1 LLLSQLLRI
10 PVGSRLVRT
19 EFDGITL
26 TLGIATTAPHASC
39 PACGQQ
45 TWRVHSRYIR
55 KLAEEPAFGRRVRLR
70 MTVRR
75 FLCPGPQCTRRIF
88 VEPLHGFAARYART
102 TTRLA
107 RTHLAIG
114 SALGGKAGARLAEKL
129 AMPTSPDTLLR
140 RLKRAETRSPEPPRF
155 VGIDDWAWC
164 KGQRY
169 GTIVVDLETS
179 EVIDLLPD
187 RDAATVKVWLSAH
200 PGVELVS
207 RDRASSYS
215 QAATEAASKAQQV
228 ADRWHLLKNVREAIE
243 RLLERHLPI
252 ITAALKP
259 SDPDPGKG
267 EASPDDRPSPTL
279 DPMAEE
285 MSSISPRTEAALA
298 KRRRVERFQRVH
310 ELHRQGT
317 PIRQIARDLAM
328 SRRAVRRYLGHEKCP
343 EWGPRRRRRSGMD
356 DHREW
361 VDARVAEGKINA
373 SELHREL
380 AARGVRLSY
389 ATVRRSLT
397 DRLGRAGKS
406 RPRANAAKPKPIR
419 PPSPRQLSF
428 DWVRRP
434 EKRTVEAQARLD
446 KIRAASPDLTTALD
460 LADEFTALIR
470 KRSSGTLGEWLT
482 RAEASP
488 CPEVRHFAEGIRRD
502 ESAVNAAV
510 TLPWSNGPVE
520 GHVNRLKTIK
530 RQMYGRA
537 GFTLLKARVVNA
549 A

>member
-1 LLLSQLLRI
+1 LLLSQLLRA
-10 PVGSRLVRT
+10 PAGSRLVRS
-19 EFDGITL
+19 EFDGTTL
-26 TLGIATTAPHASC
+26 TLGIATTKPNTSC
-39 PACGQQ
+39 PSCGEE
-45 TWRVHSRYIR
+45 TWRVHSRYTR
-55 KLAEEPAFGRRVRLR
+55 SLAEEPVFGRQVRLL

-75 FLCPGPQCTRRIF
+75 FFCSASRCPRRVF
-88 VEPLHGFAARYART
+88 VEPLGGFAARYART
-102 TTRLA
+102 TARLA
-107 RTHLAIG
+107 RAHLAIG
-114 SALGGKAGARLAEKL
+114 MALGGEAGARLTEKL
-129 AMPTSPDTLLR
+129 AVPTSPDTLLR
-140 RLKRAETRSPEPPRF
+140 RVKRAEARSPETPRF
-155 VGIDDWAWC
+155 VGIDDWAWR

-169 GTIVVDLETS
+169 GTIVVDLKTS

-187 RDAATVKVWLSAH
+187 RDAATIKTWLSAH

-215 QAATEAASKAQQV
+215 QATTEAASQAQQV

-252 ITAALKP
+252 ITEALKP
-259 SDPDPGKG
+259 SDTDPGKG
-267 EASPDDRPSPTL
+267 EASPAAKPLPT
-279 DPMAEE
+279 PETIAEE
-285 MSSISPRTEAALA
+285 TSNSPREAAAQA
-298 KRRRVERFQRVH
+298 KRHRRVERFQQVQ
-310 ELHRQGT
+310 EFHRQGI

-328 SRRAVRRYLGHEKCP
+328 TRKSVRRFLGQEKCP
-343 EWGPRRRRRSGMD
+343 ELAPRRRRRSVMD
-356 DHREW
+356 AHREW
-361 VDARVAEGKINA
+361 IDSQIAEGKINA
-373 SELHREL
+373 AALHREL
-380 AARGVRLSY
+380 TARGIRLSY
-389 ATVRRSLT
+389 ATFRRSVT
-397 DRLGRAGKS
+397 NRLGRAGKT
-406 RPRANAAKPKPIR
+406 RPRVNAAKPSPNR

-446 KIRAASPDLTTALD
+446 KIRAASSDLTTTLD
-460 LADEFTALIR
+460 LADEFKSLIR
-470 KRSSGTLGEWLT
+470 KQASGTLGDWLT

-488 CPEVRHFAEGIRRD
+488 CPEIRHFAEGIRRD

-537 GFTLLKARVVNA
+537 GFPLLKARVVNA

>member
-1 LLLSQLLRI
+1 
-10 PVGSRLVRT
+10 
-19 EFDGITL
+19 
-26 TLGIATTAPHASC
+26 
-39 PACGQQ
+39 
-45 TWRVHSRYIR
+45 
-55 KLAEEPAFGRRVRLR
+55 

-75 FLCPGPQCTRRIF
+75 FLCSGSRCPRRIF
-88 VEPLHGFAARYART
+88 VEPLDGFAARSART

-107 RTHLAIG
+107 QTHLAIG
-114 SALGGKAGARLAEKL
+114 SALGGEDGARLSEKF
-129 AMPTSPDTLLR
+129 AVPTSPDTLLR
-140 RLKRAETRSPEPPRF
+140 RVKRAGARPAATPRF

-169 GTIVVDLETS
+169 GTIVVDLETGD
-179 EVIDLLPD
+179 VIDLLPD
-187 RDAATVKVWLSAH
+187 RDAATVKAWLAAH

-207 RDRASSYS
+207 RDRSSAYS
-215 QAATEAASKAQQV
+215 QAATEAASEAQQV
-228 ADRWHLLKNVREAIE
+228 ADRWHLLKNVREAVE
-243 RLLERHLPI
+243 GLLERHLPI
-252 ITAALKP
+252 ITAAFKTTDTASEAAAEQPCDAVVTPVDEPLPALDSVPVPEQKP
-259 SDPDPGKG
+259 SD
-267 EASPDDRPSPTL
+267 
-279 DPMAEE
+279 
-285 MSSISPRTEAALA
+285 SPRKEAALA
-298 KRRRVERFQRVH
+298 KRRRRVDRFQQVH

-328 SRRAVRRYLGHEKCP
+328 SRKAVRRYLRHEKCP
-343 EWGPRRRRRSGMD
+343 EWGPRRQKRSGMD
-356 DHREW
+356 EHREW
-361 VDARVAEGKINA
+361 VDARIAEGKINA

-406 RPRANAAKPKPIR
+406 RPRVNAAKPKPIR

-446 KIRAASPDLTTALD
+446 KIREASPDLTTALD

-470 KRSSGTLGEWLT
+470 EQSSGTLEEWLS
-482 RAEASP
+482 RAEANP
-488 CPEVRHFAEGIRRD
+488 CPEVRHFGEGIRRD
-502 ESAVNAAV
+502 ESAVNAAI

-537 GFTLLKARVVNA
+537 GFALLKARVVNA

>member
-1 LLLSQLLRI
+1 
-10 PVGSRLVRT
+10 
-19 EFDGITL
+19 
-26 TLGIATTAPHASC
+26 
-39 PACGQQ
+39 
-45 TWRVHSRYIR
+45 
-55 KLAEEPAFGRRVRLR
+55 

-75 FLCPGPQCTRRIF
+75 FLCPEPQCPRRIF
-88 VEPLHGFAARYART
+88 VEPLHGFAARYGRT

-107 RTHLAIG
+107 QTHLAIG
-114 SALGGKAGARLAEKL
+114 SALGGEAGARLAEKL
-129 AMPTSPDTLLR
+129 AVPISPDTLLR
-140 RLKRAETRSPEPPRF
+140 CVKRAEARLPEPPRF
-155 VGIDDWAWC
+155 VGIDDWAWR
-164 KGQRY
+164 KGKRY

-187 RDAATVKVWLSAH
+187 RDATTVKVWLAAH

-215 QAATEAASKAQQV
+215 QAATEAAPKAQQV

-252 ITAALKP
+252 ITKALKP
-259 SDPDPGKG
+259 SDPDPGKD
-267 EASPDDRPSPTL
+267 EPSPDDEPSPAL
-279 DPMAEE
+279 DLVAEE
-285 MSSISPRTEAALA
+285 TSSNSLREGAALA
-298 KRRRVERFQRVH
+298 KRHRRIERFQQVH

-317 PIRQIARDLAM
+317 PIRQIARDLTM
-328 SRRAVRRYLGHEKCP
+328 SRKAVRRYLGHEKCP

-356 DHREW
+356 EHREW
-361 VDARVAEGKINA
+361 VDARIAEGEINA

-380 AARGVRLSY
+380 VARGVRLSY

-397 DRLGRAGKS
+397 NRLERAGKS
-406 RPRANAAKPKPIR
+406 RPRVNAAKPKPIR

-428 DWVRRP
+428 DWIRRP
-434 EKRTVEAQARLD
+434 EKRTVEARGRLD

-460 LADEFTALIR
+460 LADEFTTLIR
-470 KRSSGTLGEWLT
+470 KQSCGTLQDWLT
-482 RAEASP
+482 RAEASL

-502 ESAVNAAV
+502 ESAVNAAI

-530 RQMYGRA
+530 RQMFGRA
-537 GFTLLKARVVNA
+537 GFALLKARVVNA

>member
-1 LLLSQLLRI
+1 LLLAQLLRA
-10 PVGSRLVRT
+10 PVGSRLIRT
-19 EFDGITL
+19 DFDGTTL
-26 TLGIATTAPHASC
+26 TLGIATTTPHASC
-39 PACGQQ
+39 PACGQE
-45 TWRVHSRYIR
+45 TRRVHSRYAR
-55 KLAEEPAFGRRVRLR
+55 SLGEGPVFGHPVRLR

-75 FLCPGPQCTRRIF
+75 FFCLASGCPRRIF
-88 VEPLHGFAARYART
+88 VEPLRGFAARHART
-102 TTRLA
+102 TDRLA
-107 RTHLAIG
+107 QAHLAIG
-114 SALGGKAGARLAEKL
+114 SALGGEAGARLAERL
-129 AMPTSPDTLLR
+129 AVPTSPDTLLR
-140 RLKRAETRSPEPPRF
+140 RVKRAEARPPEPPRF
-155 VGIDDWAWC
+155 VGIDDWAWR

-187 RDAATVKVWLSAH
+187 RDAATVKAWLAAH

-207 RDRASSYS
+207 RDRASAYS
-215 QAATEAASKAQQV
+215 QAATEAASQAQQV

-252 ITAALKP
+252 ITEALKP
-259 SDPDPGKG
+259 CDPEPGGGETSSDV
-267 EASPDDRPSPTL
+267 EPSPAL
-279 DPMAEE
+279 DRIAEE
-285 MSSISPRTEAALA
+285 KANSPRKVAARA
-298 KRRRVERFQRVH
+298 KRRRRVERFQQVH
-310 ELHRQGT
+310 ELHRRGA

-328 SRRAVRRYLGHEKCP
+328 SRKSVRRYLAHEECP

-361 VDARVAEGKINA
+361 VDARIAEGKINA
-373 SELHREL
+373 SELHRVL
-380 AARGVRLSY
+380 SARGVRLSY

-397 DRLGRAGKS
+397 ERLGRAGKS
-406 RPRANAAKPKPIR
+406 RPRVNAAKPKPIR
-419 PPSPRQLSF
+419 LPSPRQLSF
-428 DWVRRP
+428 DWVHRA
-434 EKRTVEAQARLD
+434 EKRTVEGQARLD

-460 LADEFTALIR
+460 LADEFKSLIR
-470 KRSSGTLGEWLT
+470 KQSSGTLQDWLR

-488 CPEVRHFAEGIRRD
+488 CSEIRHFAEGIRKD
-502 ESAVNAAV
+502 ERAVDAAV

-537 GFTLLKARVVNA
+537 GFGLLKARVVSA

>member
-1 LLLSQLLRI
+1 MSRWVIPSSRPIPFLITWKPFLLLPQLLRT

-19 EFDGITL
+19 DFDGITL
-26 TLGIATTAPHASC
+26 ILGIATTTPHASC
-39 PACGQQ
+39 PACGEE
-45 TWRVHSRYIR
+45 TWRVHSRYTR
-55 KLAEEPAFGRRVRLR
+55 KLAEGPVFGHRVRLR

-75 FLCPGPQCTRRIF
+75 FLCPGPQCPRRIF
-88 VEPLHGFAARYART
+88 VEPLYGFASRYART

-107 RTHLAIG
+107 WTHLAIG
-114 SALGGKAGARLAEKL
+114 SALGGEAGARLAETL

-140 RLKRAETRSPEPPRF
+140 RVKQAEARSPESPRF

-187 RDAATVKVWLSAH
+187 RDAGTVKVWLAAH
-200 PGVELVS
+200 PDVELVS

-215 QAATEAASKAQQV
+215 RAATEAASQAQQV

-243 RLLERHLPI
+243 RPLERHLPI
-252 ITAALKP
+252 ITEALKP
-259 SDPDPGKG
+259 SETDPGKV
-267 EASPDDRPSPTL
+267 EAPPDDEPSPALKTV
-279 DPMAEE
+279 AEGT
-285 MSSISPRTEAALA
+285 SNSPRKAAAQA
-298 KRRRVERFQRVH
+298 KRHRRVERFQQVH

-328 SRRAVRRYLGHEKCP
+328 SRKSVRRLLGHEKCP

-356 DHREW
+356 PHREW
-361 VDARVAEGKINA
+361 VDARISEGKINA

-380 AARGVRLSY
+380 AERGVRLSY
-389 ATVRRSLT
+389 ATVRRSVT
-397 DRLGRAGKS
+397 NRLGRAGKS
-406 RPRANAAKPKPIR
+406 RPRVNAAKPRPIR

-428 DWVRRP
+428 DWVRRT

-460 LADEFTALIR
+460 LADEFKSLIR
-470 KRSSGTLGEWLT
+470 KQSSGTLQDWLT

-488 CPEVRHFAEGIRRD
+488 CPEVRHFAEGIRRV
-502 ESAVNAAV
+502 SV
-510 TLPWSNGPVE
+510 
-520 GHVNRLKTIK
+520 R
-530 RQMYGRA
+530 
-537 GFTLLKARVVNA
+537 
-549 A
+549 

>member
-1 LLLSQLLRI
+1 LLLSQLLRA

-19 EFDGITL
+19 EFDGTTL
-26 TLGIATTAPHASC
+26 TLEIATTTPSASC

-45 TWRVHSRYIR
+45 TWRVHSRYTR
-55 KLAEEPAFGRRVRLR
+55 KLAEESAFGHRVRLR

-75 FLCPGPQCTRRIF
+75 FLCPGSECTRRIF
-88 VEPLHGFAARYART
+88 VEPLHGFAARHART
-102 TTRLA
+102 TARLA

-114 SALGGKAGARLAEKL
+114 LALGGEPGARLAEKL

-140 RLKRAETRSPEPPRF
+140 RVKQAEARSPESPRF
-155 VGIDDWAWC
+155 VGIDDWAWR

-187 RDAATVKVWLSAH
+187 RDAATVKVWLAAH
-200 PGVELVS
+200 PGIELLS

-215 QAATEAASKAQQV
+215 QAATEAASQAQQV
-228 ADRWHLLKNVREAIE
+228 ADRWHLLKNVREAME
-243 RLLERHLPI
+243 RLLDRHLPI
-252 ITAALKP
+252 ITEALKS
-259 SDPDPGKG
+259 SDPDPGKV
-267 EASPDDRPSPTL
+267 EASPDDKPLPTL
-279 DPMAEE
+279 DPVAEAT
-285 MSSISPRTEAALA
+285 SNSPRKLAALA
-298 KRRRVERFQRVH
+298 KRRRWVERFQQVQ

-328 SRRAVRRYLGHEKCP
+328 TRKTVRRCLGHEKCP
-343 EWGPRRRRRSGMD
+343 ESTPRRRRRSGMD
-356 DHREW
+356 LHREW
-361 VDARVAEGKINA
+361 LDACIAEGKTNA

-389 ATVRRSLT
+389 AAVRRSLT
-397 DRLGRAGKS
+397 DRLGRVGKS
-406 RPRANAAKPKPIR
+406 RSRVNAAKPKPIR

-434 EKRTVEAQARLD
+434 EKRTVESQARLE

-460 LADEFTALIR
+460 LADEFKSLIR
-470 KRSSGTLGEWLT
+470 KQSSGTLGDWLT
-482 RAEASP
+482 RAEVSP
-488 CPEVRHFAEGIRRD
+488 CPEVRYFAEGIRRD
-502 ESAVNAAV
+502 ESAVNAAI

-520 GHVNRLKTIK
+520 GHVNRLKLIK
-530 RQMYGRA
+530 RQMFGRA
-537 GFTLLKARVVNA
+537 GFALLKARVLRA